1 MTKKNYIAYL
11 VISSTLTLLSG
22 LAFLNNISVIVK
34 WWNTFITTGGDAQA
48 LSENFSGCFPWLDWT
63 AVDYSA
69 ATTLIPFLGFL
80 LITIGIIRIMRHK
93 EISAIDYFPFFKGYD
108 QLNVAFG
115 LIGTLWGIIII
126 GYYDMESVA
135 ITDLMMCLH
144 TALFSTLTAVVWV
157 FVIDHPILRPL
168 LRKLLVEEELDAA
181 EDADLIDLLERL
193 RGGAA
198 GLHEAWTLEKNNL
211 ESFSTAVEEAKQ
223 KLVAM
228 GVAGE
233 EACKTFE
240 SRMLLAV
247 DGFTKHVEEIASD
260 MESRQQRFEEAFTNR
275 LSAVEKSYADM
286 LVLVG
291 DVTQLVDGVQVAQK
305 AISTE
310 LERVVADNDTLR
322 GKLTV
327 EVEAGNAVRITA
339 AELGG
344 KVNALSSTIEE
355 LKAEAAHV
363 AEANEKAQAQ
373 FRKQYE
379 ELTVEKLAREADLK
393 LTQKQLEESKAQT
406 LKAEKLLSKI
416 KAAFNAE

>member
-48 LSENFSGCFPWLDWT
+48 LSENFSGCIPWLDWT

-80 LITIGIIRIMRHK
+80 LITNGIIRIMRHK

-223 KLVAM
+223 KLVAR

-260 MESRQQRFEEAFTNR
+260 MESRQQRFEDAFTNR

-291 DVTQLVDGVQVAQK
+291 DVTQLVDGVQVTQK

>member
-48 LSENFSGCFPWLDWT
+48 LAENFSGCIPWLDWT

-168 LRKLLVEEELDAA
+168 LRKLLVEEELNAA